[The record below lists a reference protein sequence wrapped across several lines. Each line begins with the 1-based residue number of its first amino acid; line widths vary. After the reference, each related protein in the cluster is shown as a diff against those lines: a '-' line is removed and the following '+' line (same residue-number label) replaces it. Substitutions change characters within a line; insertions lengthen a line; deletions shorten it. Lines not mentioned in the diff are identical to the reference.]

1 MNAVIY
7 AAGRATRLGRAH
19 AHRPKILLE
28 FGGRSL
34 LEWHALRLAAVGVDR
49 VFVVTG
55 HAHELVADAIP
66 GIEARTGV
74 TMVELFNPDFCE
86 GSVLSMNVS
95 IPVLAGAREPVLV
108 MDGDVLYDGRMLP
121 RLLESPERTALLVDR
136 SYVAMDDDPV
146 LVPLRG
152 GRPFELLKGWTGE
165 ADAVGES
172 VGFFKV
178 DPADLPLLVSETRT
192 RAEGGRR
199 RESLDEVLRAM
210 VVAGR
215 FGAVDIS
222 GLPWTEIDFPHDVEY
237 ALNTVLPQCEGPVP
251 DPKAR
256 G

>member
-19 AHRPKILLE
+19 AQRPKILLE

-49 VFVVTG
+49 IFVVTG
-55 HAHELVADAIP
+55 HAHEQIGDVLP
-66 GIEARTGV
+66 GIEERHGV
-74 TMVELFNPDFCE
+74 TLVELFNPDYCE

-95 IPVLAGAREPVLV
+95 VPVLAGRREPVLV
-108 MDGDVLYDGRMLP
+108 MDGDVLYDARMLP
-121 RLLESPERTALLVDR
+121 RLVASPERTALLVDL
-136 SYVAMDDDPV
+136 SYAAVDDDPV
-146 LVPLRG
+146 LAPLCG
-152 GRPFELLKGWTGE
+152 GRPFELVKGWQGE
-165 ADAVGES
+165 AEAVGES

-178 DPADLPLLVSETRT
+178 DPADLPLLVSETRL

-222 GLPWTEIDFPHDVEY
+222 GLPWTEIDFPHDLEY
-237 ALNTVLPQCEGPVP
+237 AEGTVLPQCVGAMPGPGP
-251 DPKAR
+251 R
-256 G
+256 R